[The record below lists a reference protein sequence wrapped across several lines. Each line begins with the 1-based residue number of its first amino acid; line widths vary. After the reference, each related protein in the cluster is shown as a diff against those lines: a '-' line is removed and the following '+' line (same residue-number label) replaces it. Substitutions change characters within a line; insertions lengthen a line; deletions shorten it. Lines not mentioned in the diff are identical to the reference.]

1 MRMNAGWRA
10 MGPAD
15 LDRVMAIAE
24 VVHPDYPEERAVFA
38 ERLALYPD
46 GCAMAEAFGAEAFG
60 AEVSR
65 AEASGAEAGG
75 PCIGYIVMHPGRL
88 GVPPPLDSPL
98 GALPEVPDCL
108 YLHDV
113 ALLPA
118 ARGLGLGVAALERMN
133 ALAARQG
140 FRWLALTSTPGA
152 RAFWDAQGFL
162 PHDGGAGL
170 AVKLASYGGGM
181 TYMTKPVKG

>member
-1 MRMNAGWRA
+1 MRMNGGWRA
-10 MGPAD
+10 MEATD

-24 VVHPDYPEERAVFA
+24 IVHPDYPEDRAVFA
-38 ERLALYPD
+38 ERLALYPE
-46 GCAMAEAFGAEAFG
+46 GCAMAEADGLG
-60 AEVSR
+60 
-65 AEASGAEAGG
+65 
-75 PCIGYIVMHPGRL
+75 IGYIVMHPGRL

-98 GALPEVPDCL
+98 GTLPEAPDCL

-118 ARGLGLGVAALERMN
+118 ARGLGLGVAALERMD
-133 ALAARQG
+133 ALAVRQG

-152 RAFWDAQGFL
+152 RAFWDAQGFV
-162 PHDGGAGL
+162 PRDGGPQDGGAGL
-170 AVKLASYGGGM
+170 AAKLASYGGGM

>member
-1 MRMNAGWRA
+1 MRMNAAWRA
-10 MGPAD
+10 MEAAD
-15 LDRVMAIAE
+15 LDRVMSIAE
-24 VVHPDYPEERAVFA
+24 VVHPDYPEDRAVFA

-46 GCAMAEAFGAEAFG
+46 GCAMADVF
-60 AEVSR
+60 R
-65 AEASGAEAGG
+65 AETSGAEADG

-98 GALPEVPDCL
+98 GALPEMPDCL

-170 AVKLASYGGGM
+170 AAKLASYGGGM
-181 TYMTKPVKG
+181 TYMAKPVKG

>member
-1 MRMNAGWRA
+1 MNAGWRA
-10 MGPAD
+10 METAD

-24 VVHPDYPEERAVFA
+24 VVHPDYPEDRAVFA

-46 GCAMAEAFGAEAFG
+46 GCAMAEAFGVEA
-60 AEVSR
+60 A
-65 AEASGAEAGG
+65 G

-152 RAFWDAQGFL
+152 RAFWDAQGFR

-170 AVKLASYGGGM
+170 AAKLASYGGGM

>member
-24 VVHPDYPEERAVFA
+24 VVHPDYPEDRAVFA
-38 ERLALYPD
+38 ERLALYPE
-46 GCAMAEAFGAEAFG
+46 GCAM
-60 AEVSR
+60 

-152 RAFWDAQGFL
+152 RAFWDAQGFR

>member
-1 MRMNAGWRA
+1 MNAGWRA
-10 MGPAD
+10 MEPAD
-15 LDRVMAIAE
+15 LERVLDIAE
-24 VVHPDYPEERAVFA
+24 VVHPDYPEDRAVFA

-46 GCAMAEAFGAEAFG
+46 GCAMAEADGLG
-60 AEVSR
+60 
-65 AEASGAEAGG
+65 
-75 PCIGYIVMHPGRL
+75 IGYIVMHPGRL

-98 GALPEVPDCL
+98 GALPEAPDCL

-118 ARGLGLGVAALERMN
+118 ARGLRLGVAALERMN

-152 RAFWDAQGFL
+152 RAFWDAQGFR

-170 AVKLASYGGGM
+170 AAKLASYGGGM

>member
-1 MRMNAGWRA
+1 MEAT
-10 MGPAD
+10 D

-24 VVHPDYPEERAVFA
+24 IVHPDYPEDRAVFA
-38 ERLALYPD
+38 ERLALYPE
-46 GCAMAEAFGAEAFG
+46 GCAIAEADGLG
-60 AEVSR
+60 V
-65 AEASGAEAGG
+65 
-75 PCIGYIVMHPGRL
+75 GYIVMHPGRL
-88 GVPPPLDSPL
+88 GVPPPLDSSL
-98 GALPEVPDCL
+98 GALPAVPDCL

-140 FRWLALTSTPGA
+140 FPWLALTSTPGA
-152 RAFWDAQGFL
+152 RAFWDAQGFF
-162 PHDGGAGL
+162 PHEGGAGL
-170 AVKLASYGGGM
+170 AAKLASYGGGM

>member
-1 MRMNAGWRA
+1 MRMKAGWRA
-10 MGPAD
+10 METAD

-24 VVHPDYPEERAVFA
+24 IVHPDYPEDRAVFA

-46 GCAMAEAFGAEAFG
+46 GCAMAEAFGADADG
-60 AEVSR
+60 V
-65 AEASGAEAGG
+65 G
-75 PCIGYIVMHPGRL
+75 IGYIVLHPGRL

-98 GALPEVPDCL
+98 GALPESPDCL

-118 ARGLGLGVAALERMN
+118 ARGLGLGVAALERMD

-152 RAFWDAQGFL
+152 RAFWDAQGFR
-162 PHDGGAGL
+162 PQDGGAGL
-170 AVKLASYGGGM
+170 AAKLASYGGGM
-181 TYMTKPVKG
+181 TYMTRPVKG

>member
-10 MGPAD
+10 METAD

-24 VVHPDYPEERAVFA
+24 VVHPDYPEDRTVFA

-46 GCAMAEAFGAEAFG
+46 GCAMAEAFGAEA
-60 AEVSR
+60 A
-65 AEASGAEAGG
+65 G

-152 RAFWDAQGFL
+152 RAFWDAQGFR

-170 AVKLASYGGGM
+170 AAKLASYGGGM